1 MDNFIA
7 ILRDSNSPEELEEL
21 KVKLFRE
28 NVRVKTD
35 KSDIEDMK
43 IRIDQE
49 KNELEEEKA
58 ELTQQLLN
66 CTTSCSCA

>member
-28 NVRVKTD
+28 NVRVKTV
-35 KSDIEDMK
+35 KSDLEDMK
-43 IRIDQE
+43 IRIDQ
-49 KNELEEEKA
+49 
-58 ELTQQLLN
+58 
-66 CTTSCSCA
+66 